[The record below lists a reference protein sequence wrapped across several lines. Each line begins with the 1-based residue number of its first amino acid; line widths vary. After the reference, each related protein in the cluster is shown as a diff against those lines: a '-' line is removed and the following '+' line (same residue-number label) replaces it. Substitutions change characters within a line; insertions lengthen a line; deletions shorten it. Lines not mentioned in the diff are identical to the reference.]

1 MKTVVY
7 WITKDAEKITA
18 ISDKFNLPTYTSLN
32 GETLADVNESDM
44 DLLREC
50 EKRGLIQIR
59 NKV

>member
-7 WITKDAEKITA
+7 WITKDAEK

>member
-7 WITKDAEKITA
+7 WVTKDTEKVTA
-18 ISDKFNLPTYTSLN
+18 IREKFNLPTYTSLN
-32 GETLADVNESDM
+32 GETPADVSESGM
-44 DLLREC
+44 ELLREC